1 MWAWFCLGECDL
13 GKIQLKWAV
22 AELLRWA
29 SAFKVFHNFDH
40 FRQFSNWERED
51 FRHHSWK
58 LSVQTPP
65 SLPQSPFYS
74 KFTSLAIWTPTKI
87 ASRCKL
93 KEVIKGRKFFLYWLA
108 SPYLHILSK
117 PSLVLVQK
125 LKKSFLTFFMNCDH
139 IPAKEGA
146 SRAD

>member
-1 MWAWFCLGECDL
+1 MMSSCIYLGEMP
-13 GKIQLKWAV
+13 Q
-22 AELLRWA
+22 A
-29 SAFKVFHNFDH
+29 SNSFITLTTSDNSAIGREKTSDTIVENFW
-40 FRQFSNWERED
+40 S
-51 FRHHSWK
+51 RHLP
-58 LSVQTPP
+58 LSP
-65 SLPQSPFYS
+65 SPFYS